1 MKNRFCFLFSGALS
15 LGLFSCSSSTGP
27 TAPDSAEGA
36 AFESL
41 GVQTTVVDGRTYS
54 YRSGGSGP
62 KVVFEAGLGDD
73 KDVWF
78 QVLPEVARFSDVF
91 AYDRAGY
98 GGSDPGP
105 RPRDGARMVD
115 ELRQVLQSTGRRPP
129 YVLVGHSLGGTLME
143 LYARTHPSEV
153 AGLVLVDSRSAE
165 LSARCVEEGL
175 TCSSTDFELDG
186 LPEPNRSEAA
196 ALTETEKQV
205 RAAGPPAAMPT
216 IVLAHGQPGGTPEY
230 ETLWRSSQED
240 LAATVP
246 GAQLI
251 IAEMSGH
258 YIQLDE
264 PHLVIEAV
272 RSVIQSSR

>member
-15 LGLFSCSSSTGP
+15 LGLFSCSRSTGP
-27 TAPDSAEGA
+27 TGPDSAAVA
-36 AFESL
+36 AFDAF
-41 GVQTTVVDGRTYS
+41 GVQMTVVDGRTYS

-62 KVVFEAGLGDD
+62 KVVLEAGWGSD
-73 KDVWF
+73 KDVWV

-91 AYDRAGY
+91 GYDRAGY

-105 RPRDGARMVD
+105 QPRDGARMVD

-165 LSARCVEEGL
+165 FSARCVEAGQ
-175 TCSSTDFELDG
+175 TCSSTDLELDG
-186 LPEPNRSEAA
+186 LPEPNRSEGAA
-196 ALTETEKQV
+196 MPETERQV
-205 RAAGPPAAMPT
+205 RAAGPPGVMPT
-216 IVLAHGQPGGTPEY
+216 IVLAHGRADGTPEF
-230 ETLWRSSQED
+230 EALWRSSQED
-240 LAATVP
+240 LAETF
-246 GAQLI
+246 GAQLT

-258 YIQLDE
+258 FIQLDE

-272 RSVIQSSR
+272 RSVIESSR